1 VRRLLLLTAALWLA
15 GCASVGQ
22 RPPVANPQHT
32 WETRQ
37 QHLQV
42 LHNWELKGKVGL
54 RGGETSGQAN
64 LVWQRDADHHQ
75 IRLFGPFGGGMVQL
89 TQDPGR
95 AQLRDSKKKT
105 YNGDNARALLL
116 QTTGWEIP
124 FDSLTYW
131 VIGVPAPGDAGPL
144 VLDPWG
150 RLASL
155 EQSGWRIRIPD
166 YRRVSGYE
174 LPRTVELE
182 SMPGST
188 ADAPAH
194 HARVKLVLKRW
205 EL

>member
-1 VRRLLLLTAALWLA
+1 VALWLA

-22 RPPVANPQHT
+22 RPPVADPQRT
-32 WETRQ
+32 FEARQ
-37 QHLQV
+37 HRLQD
-42 LHNWELKGKVGL
+42 LRNWELKGKVGL
-54 RGGETSGQAN
+54 RGGESNGQAN

-105 YNGDNARALLL
+105 YDGDNARALLL
-116 QTTGWEIP
+116 ETTGWDIP
-124 FDSLTYW
+124 FDALTYW
-131 VIGVPAPGDAGPL
+131 VTGVPAPGDAGTL
-144 VLDPWG
+144 VLDAWG

-155 EQSGWRIRIPD
+155 EQSGWRIRIQD
-166 YRRVSGYE
+166 YRRAGGYE
-174 LPRTVELE
+174 LPRSVELE

-188 ADAPAH
+188 ADAPVH
-194 HARVKLVLKRW
+194 QARVKLVLKRW